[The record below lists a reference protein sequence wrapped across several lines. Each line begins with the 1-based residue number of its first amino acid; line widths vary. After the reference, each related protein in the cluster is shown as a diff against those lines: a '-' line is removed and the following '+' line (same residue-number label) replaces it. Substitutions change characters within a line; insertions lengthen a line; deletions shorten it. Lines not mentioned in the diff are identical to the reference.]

1 MPWEDVE
8 QILRPNMDDVHMGV
22 MKVDEDKC
30 SKCELCMKNCPFR
43 CWEKNEEGYP
53 VLKEKYECFS
63 CYNCMVACPNDALLI
78 VDSYHVD
85 DGFFKTEPYP
95 LPPEMPLEPKDAD
108 GNPTE
113 WNEIEKNVLARRS
126 VRNFKDKPVPE
137 PLIQRILEAG
147 RFSPSAGNCQPWKFV
162 VITDK
167 EMIKELDNAATGVLK
182 NVATTYLN
190 DASVKGL
197 EDMVKGPPLNAGS
210 ADPRLILGGMG
221 TVGLKENVLP
231 SLGAPAVILLL
242 GDERAISRPQL
253 NIGICG
259 QTMNLVAESLG
270 IKTCWSGFFSLGAN
284 THPTLKTKLG
294 IEYPWICISSL
305 CIGYPK
311 FNQEGIVPR
320 ERRPVKWFREEKDK
334 P

>member
-8 QILRPNMDDVHMGV
+8 QILRPNMENVHMGV

-30 SKCELCMKNCPFR
+30 NKCELFMKNCPFR

-95 LPPEMPLEPKDAD
+95 LPAEMPLEPKDAD

-113 WNEIEKNVLARRS
+113 WNEIEKTVLARRS

-147 RFSPSAGNCQPWKFV
+147 RFAPSAGNCQPWKFV

-167 EMIKELDNAATGVLK
+167 EIIKELDNVATGLLK
-182 NVATTYLN
+182 NVHVTYLN
-190 DASVKGL
+190 DDSVKGL
-197 EDMVKGPPLNAGS
+197 EEMVKGPPLNGGS

-221 TVGLKENVLP
+221 TVGMKENVLP

-270 IKTCWSGFFSLGAN
+270 IKTCWSGFVAAGAN
-284 THPTLKTKLG
+284 NHPTLKTKLG

-305 CIGYPK
+305 CMGYPK
-311 FNQEGIVPR
+311 FNQEGIIPR
-320 ERRPVKWFREEKDK
+320 ERRPVEWFR
-334 P
+334 